1 MRLMQVRGSSPV
13 TISAEIG
20 GLGNRIK
27 SWVSVMRSV
36 GEYRVHWPVNK
47 YMPANFSH
55 LFLNECDIADIP
67 SNADVYK
74 SWRLQI
80 LPQDIEHLPQGFA
93 TVGAGPHPLVRAAGK
108 AWWNATGRKSD
119 RYEYMLFPKYH
130 SRKITRADARHI
142 DLEYGRI
149 PQYFRELYT
158 PLFQKIRIRQKILTA
173 ADAWTD
179 GQPGRHTIGVQVRTW
194 RDEPRRYRK
203 YHKPAMKRL
212 SRLMQEAAPDKRFLI
227 VSDSDDI
234 VPQLESE
241 FGSERITCY
250 PRSTS
255 RNGSWQ
261 SVEGVTEDLID
272 MILLSRCETLFASY
286 LSTFSETAWWLGGAK
301 AQVSVF

>member
-1 MRLMQVRGSSPV
+1 MQHRSLPAV
-13 TISAEIG
+13 TVSAEVG

-27 SWVSVMRSV
+27 SWVSVMRSE

-47 YMPANFSH
+47 YMPASFSH
-55 LFLNECDIADIP
+55 LFLNECDIAEIP
-67 SNADVYK
+67 SGANVYK

-80 LPQDIEHLPQGFA
+80 LPQDIEYLPQGFA
-93 TVGAGPHPLVRAAGK
+93 TVGAGPHPVIRAAAK

-119 RYEYMLFPKYH
+119 RYDFMLFPKYH

-149 PQYFRELYT
+149 PVYFRDLYA
-158 PLFQKIRIRQKILTA
+158 PLFRKIRVRQKIMDA
-173 ADAWTD
+173 ADAWSS
-179 GQPGRHTIGVQVRTW
+179 GNPGNNTIGVQVRTW

-212 SRLMQEAAPDKRFLI
+212 RRLMQQAESNCQFLV

-234 VPQLESE
+234 VPQLEAE
-241 FGSERITCY
+241 FGSDRILCY
-250 PRSTS
+250 PRKTS

-261 SVEGVTEDLID
+261 SVEGVTEDLVD
-272 MILLSRCETLFASY
+272 MILLSRCDRLFASY

-301 AQVSVF
+301 ADVSVF

>member
-1 MRLMQVRGSSPV
+1 MQDRSTQPV
-13 TISAEIG
+13 SISAEVG

-27 SWVSVMRSV
+27 SWVSVMRTE

-47 YMPANFSH
+47 YMPASFSH
-55 LFLNECDIADIP
+55 LFLNECDIAEIP
-67 SNADVYK
+67 PGANVYK

-80 LPQDIEHLPQGFA
+80 LPQDLEHLPQGFA

-108 AWWNATGRKSD
+108 AWWNVTGRKSD
-119 RYEYMLFPKYH
+119 RYEFMLFPKYH

-149 PQYFRELYT
+149 PAYFRELYT
-158 PLFQKIRIRQKILTA
+158 PFFQKVRIRQKIMDA
-173 ADAWTD
+173 ANAWSAGGASGD
-179 GQPGRHTIGVQVRTW
+179 TIGVQVRTW

-212 SRLMQEAAPDKRFLI
+212 RRLMQQADTGKRFLI

-241 FGSERITCY
+241 FGSDRILCY
-250 PRSTS
+250 PRTTS

-301 AQVSVF
+301 ARVSVF